1 VMGPLA
7 LAMLVALLVKHRQ
20 LRSSKLAH

>member
-1 VMGPLA
+1 MGPLA